1 MKQDRFGFM
10 DIVVYAGLI
19 LLSATILIPFLHLF
33 NLALSPSH
41 LATRGGLLLYP
52 SELTFDNYQKVLS
65 SRFIWNGY
73 RNTLV
78 RTVAGTGLQ
87 LLFTALGAYAMSK
100 RYFPH
105 RTFYMFLIVF
115 TMFFSGGLIPSYL
128 LVKDLG
134 LIDHY
139 GAMILPGLVSA
150 FNLVI
155 LRNYFQAMP
164 EEIEESCQIDG
175 AGRFR
180 IFFSIVLP
188 LSTPIL
194 ATVGLWLAVG
204 HWNAWFDV
212 LLYIQDEQKFVLQ
225 IVLRRIIL
233 TGTQQMM
240 DLTAASGS
248 TTLLEETQSSP
259 EGLKA
264 ASIFVATLPI
274 LCVYPFIQKYFVQ
287 GIMIGSLKG

>member
-1 MKQDRFGFM
+1 M
-10 DIVVYAGLI
+10 DILIYTALI

-33 NLALSPSH
+33 NLAFSPSH
-41 LATRGGLLLYP
+41 LATKGGLLLLP
-52 SELTFDNYQKVLS
+52 VEFTLDNYAKVLS

-73 RNTLV
+73 RNTLL
-78 RTVAGTGLQ
+78 RTAVGTFVQ
-87 LLFTALGAYAMSK
+87 LFFTALGAYAMSK
-100 RYFPH
+100 KYFPH
-105 RTFYMFLIVF
+105 RSFYMFLIVF

-134 LIDHY
+134 LIDHF
-139 GAMILPGLVSA
+139 GVMILPGLVSA
-150 FNLVI
+150 YNLVI
-155 LRNYFQAMP
+155 MRNYFQAMP

-175 AGRFR
+175 ASRFR
-180 IFFSIVLP
+180 IFFSIIIP

-194 ATVGLWLAVG
+194 ATVALWLAVG

-212 LLYIQDEQKFVLQ
+212 LLYIQDESKFVLQ

-240 DLTAASGS
+240 ELTAASGS
-248 TTLLEETQSSP
+248 TFQEETQSSP

-264 ASIFVATLPI
+264 ASIFVATIPI

>member
-19 LLSATILIPFLHLF
+19 LLSATFLIPFLHLF

-128 LVKDLG
+128 LVK
-134 LIDHY
+134 
-139 GAMILPGLVSA
+139 ANSPP
-150 FNLVI
+150 
-155 LRNYFQAMP
+155 R
-164 EEIEESCQIDG
+164 
-175 AGRFR
+175 RF
-180 IFFSIVLP
+180 
-188 LSTPIL
+188 
-194 ATVGLWLAVG
+194 
-204 HWNAWFDV
+204 
-212 LLYIQDEQKFVLQ
+212 
-225 IVLRRIIL
+225 
-233 TGTQQMM
+233 
-240 DLTAASGS
+240 
-248 TTLLEETQSSP
+248 
-259 EGLKA
+259 
-264 ASIFVATLPI
+264 
-274 LCVYPFIQKYFVQ
+274 
-287 GIMIGSLKG
+287 

>member
-1 MKQDRFGFM
+1 MKQDKFGLM
-10 DIVVYAGLI
+10 DLLVYAGLI

-41 LATRGGLLLYP
+41 LATKGGLLLYP
-52 SELTFDNYQKVLS
+52 PELTFDNYMKVLAS
-65 SRFIWNGY
+65 KFIWNGY
-73 RNTLV
+73 RNTLI
-78 RTVAGTGLQ
+78 RTVAGTSIQ

-100 RYFPH
+100 KYFPH

-139 GAMILPGLVSA
+139 SAMILPGLVSA
-150 FNLVI
+150 YNLVI
-155 LRNYFQAMP
+155 MRNYFQAMP

-194 ATVGLWLAVG
+194 ATVALWLAVG
-204 HWNAWFDV
+204 HWNSWFDV
-212 LLYIQDEQKFVLQ
+212 LLYIQDEEKFVLQ

-240 DLTAASGS
+240 DLTAANGS
-248 TTLLEETQSSP
+248 TTFQEETLSSP

-264 ASIFVATLPI
+264 ASIFVATIPI

>member
-1 MKQDRFGFM
+1 M
-10 DIVVYAGLI
+10 
-19 LLSATILIPFLHLF
+19 T
-33 NLALSPSH
+33 
-41 LATRGGLLLYP
+41 
-52 SELTFDNYQKVLS
+52 
-65 SRFIWNGY
+65 W
-73 RNTLV
+73 
-78 RTVAGTGLQ
+78 
-87 LLFTALGAYAMSK
+87 
-100 RYFPH
+100 
-105 RTFYMFLIVF
+105 
-115 TMFFSGGLIPSYL
+115 
-128 LVKDLG
+128 
-134 LIDHY
+134 
-139 GAMILPGLVSA
+139 LPGLVSA